1 MMKEKIIALSASL
14 ICIVFFLFLSL
25 IIKEPW
31 VKDGLYFLTPIMVLM
46 IPIIC
51 VLILKNY
58 MKLKKRESNNFIR

>member
-1 MMKEKIIALSASL
+1 MKEKIIALSASL
-14 ICIVFFLFLSL
+14 ICIVFFLSLSL
-25 IIKEPW
+25 MIKEPW

-58 MKLKKRESNNFIR
+58 MKLKKREINNFIC